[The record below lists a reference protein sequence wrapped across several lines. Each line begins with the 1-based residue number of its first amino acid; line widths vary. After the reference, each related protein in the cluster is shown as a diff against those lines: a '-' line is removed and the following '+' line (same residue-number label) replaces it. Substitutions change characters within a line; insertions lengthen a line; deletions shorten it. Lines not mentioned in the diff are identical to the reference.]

1 MQWGRSSVRQPFFQ
15 VIMEVVNN
23 KARGIFHIVL
33 AAFGFAAMSLFVRL
47 SGDLPTAEKAF
58 FRNLIAALV
67 AMYLLKRSG
76 DKLRVRE
83 GCLPILLKRSIAG
96 TLGIYANFWAI
107 SHMAIA
113 DANILN
119 KLAPFA
125 AIVMSIFII
134 GEKPNLFEIGT
145 VITAFIGAA
154 FIVKPGAGIASLPAV
169 IAVLGGISA
178 GTAYTYVRK
187 LGLMGEKKAVIVL
200 FFSAFSCLVSVPGMI
215 AGFVPMSAKQLACL
229 LMAGV
234 MASVGQLNVT
244 AAYTYAPA
252 REISVFDYSQVVFA
266 ALLGFL
272 IFGEMPDIWSFVG
285 YLIIIGTAVIK
296 WYYNLHVKE

>member
-1 MQWGRSSVRQPFFQ
+1 
-15 VIMEVVNN
+15 
-23 KARGIFHIVL
+23 
-33 AAFGFAAMSLFVRL
+33 MSLFVRL

-58 FRNLIAALV
+58 FRNLIAAIV
-67 AMYLLKRSG
+67 ALYMLRKSG
-76 DKLRVRE
+76 QKLQIKE
-83 GCLPILLKRSIAG
+83 GCLPTLLLRSIAG
-96 TLGIYANFWAI
+96 TIGIYANFWAI

-134 GEKPNLFEIGT
+134 GEKPNTFEIGT

-154 FIVKPGAGIASLPAV
+154 FIVKPGAGIASLPALFAM
-169 IAVLGGISA
+169 IGGIAA

-187 LGLMGEKKAVIVL
+187 LGLMGERKAVIVL
-200 FFSAFSCLVSVPGMI
+200 FFSTFSCLVSLPGMI
-215 AGFVPMSAKQLACL
+215 TGFVPMTLKQLIFL
-229 LMAGV
+229 LMAGI

-244 AAYTYAPA
+244 AAYSYAPA

-266 ALLGFL
+266 ALFGF
-272 IFGEMPDIWSFVG
+272 IFFREIPDAWSFLG
-285 YLIIIGTAVIK
+285 YVIIIATAVVK

>member
-1 MQWGRSSVRQPFFQ
+1 MDQA
-15 VIMEVVNN
+15 NN
-23 KARGIFHIVL
+23 KAKGIFHILL

-58 FRNLIAALV
+58 FRNLIAAIV
-67 AMYLLKRSG
+67 ALYMLRKSG
-76 DKLRVRE
+76 QKLRIKE
-83 GCLPILLKRSIAG
+83 GCLPTLLLRSIAG
-96 TLGIYANFWAI
+96 TIGIYANFWAI

-134 GEKPNLFEIGT
+134 GEKPNTFEIGT
-145 VITAFIGAA
+145 VITAFIGAS
-154 FIVKPGAGIASLPAV
+154 FIVKPGAGIASLPALV
-169 IAVLGGISA
+169 AMIGGIAA

-187 LGLMGEKKAVIVL
+187 LGLMGERKAVIVL
-200 FFSAFSCLVSVPGMI
+200 FFSTFSCLVSLPGMI
-215 AGFVPMSAKQLACL
+215 TGFVPMTLKQLIFL
-229 LMAGV
+229 LMAGI

-244 AAYTYAPA
+244 AAYSYAPA
-252 REISVFDYSQVVFA
+252 KEISVFDYSQVVFA
-266 ALLGFL
+266 ALFGF
-272 IFGEMPDIWSFVG
+272 IFFREMPDIWSFLG
-285 YLIIIGTAVIK
+285 YVIIIATAVVK

>member
-1 MQWGRSSVRQPFFQ
+1 MDQT
-15 VIMEVVNN
+15 EN
-23 KARGIFHIVL
+23 KAKGIFHILL

-47 SGDLPTAEKAF
+47 SGNLATAEKAF
-58 FRNLIAALV
+58 FRNLIAAIV
-67 AMYLLKRSG
+67 ALYMLRKSG
-76 DKLRVRE
+76 QNLRIKE
-83 GCLPILLKRSIAG
+83 GCLPTLLLRSIAG
-96 TLGIYANFWAI
+96 TIGIYANFWAI

-145 VITAFIGAA
+145 VTTAFIGAA
-154 FIVKPGAGIASLPAV
+154 FIVKPGAGIASLPAI
-169 IAVLGGISA
+169 IAVLGGIAA

-215 AGFVPMSAKQLACL
+215 TGFVPMSAKQLACL

-252 REISVFDYSQVVFA
+252 KEISVFDYSQVVFA
-266 ALLGFL
+266 ALLGF
-272 IFGEMPDIWSFVG
+272 IFFRETPDAWSFLG
-285 YLIIIGTAVIK
+285 YVIIISTAVVK

>member
-1 MQWGRSSVRQPFFQ
+1 MDQA
-15 VIMEVVNN
+15 NN
-23 KARGIFHIVL
+23 KAKGIFHILL

-47 SGDLPTAEKAF
+47 SGNLPTAEKAF
-58 FRNLIAALV
+58 FRNLIAAIV
-67 AMYLLKRSG
+67 ALYM
-76 DKLRVRE
+76 LRKSEQKICIKE
-83 GCLPILLKRSIAG
+83 GCLPTLLLRSIAG
-96 TLGIYANFWAI
+96 TIGIYANFWAI

-134 GEKPNLFEIGT
+134 GEKPNTFETGS

-154 FIVKPGAGIASLPAV
+154 FIVKPGAGIASLPALV
-169 IAVLGGISA
+169 AMLGGIAA

-187 LGLMGEKKAVIVL
+187 LGLMGERKAVIVL
-200 FFSAFSCLVSVPGMI
+200 FFSTFSCLVSLPGMI
-215 AGFVPMSAKQLACL
+215 TGFEPMNAKQLICL
-229 LMAGV
+229 LMAGI

-244 AAYTYAPA
+244 AAYSYAPA

-266 ALLGFL
+266 ALFGF
-272 IFGEMPDIWSFVG
+272 IFFREIPDAWSFLG
-285 YLIIIGTAVIK
+285 YVIIIATAVVQ
-296 WYYNLHVKE
+296 WYYSLHVKQ

>member
-1 MQWGRSSVRQPFFQ
+1 MDQA
-15 VIMEVVNN
+15 NN
-23 KARGIFHIVL
+23 KAKGIFHILL

-47 SGDLPTAEKAF
+47 SGNLPTAEKAF
-58 FRNLIAALV
+58 FRNLIAAIV
-67 AMYLLKRSG
+67 ALYM
-76 DKLRVRE
+76 LRKSDQKIRIKE
-83 GCLPILLKRSIAG
+83 GCLPTLLLRSIAG
-96 TLGIYANFWAI
+96 TIGIYANFWAI

-134 GEKPNLFEIGT
+134 GEKPNTFETGS

-154 FIVKPGAGIASLPAV
+154 FIVKPGAGIASLPALV
-169 IAVLGGISA
+169 AMLGGIAA

-187 LGLMGEKKAVIVL
+187 LGLMGERKAVIVL
-200 FFSAFSCLVSVPGMI
+200 FFSTFSCLVSLPGMI
-215 AGFVPMSAKQLACL
+215 TGFVPMNAKQLICL

-244 AAYTYAPA
+244 AAYSYAPA

-266 ALLGFL
+266 ALFGF
-272 IFGEMPDIWSFVG
+272 IFFREIPDAWSFLG
-285 YLIIIGTAVIK
+285 YVIIIATAVVK
-296 WYYNLHVKE
+296 WYYSLHVKQ

>member
-1 MQWGRSSVRQPFFQ
+1 MLR
-15 VIMEVVNN
+15 
-23 KARGIFHIVL
+23 K
-33 AAFGFAAMSLFVRL
+33 
-47 SGDLPTAEKAF
+47 SGQ
-58 FRNLIAALV
+58 
-67 AMYLLKRSG
+67 
-76 DKLRVRE
+76 KLRIKE
-83 GCLPILLKRSIAG
+83 GCLPTLLLRSIAG
-96 TLGIYANFWAI
+96 TIGIYANFWAI

-134 GEKPNLFEIGT
+134 GEKPNTFEIGT

-154 FIVKPGAGIASLPAV
+154 FIAKPGAGIASLPALV
-169 IAVLGGISA
+169 AMIGGIAA

-187 LGLMGEKKAVIVL
+187 LGLMGERKAVIVL
-200 FFSAFSCLVSVPGMI
+200 FFSTFSCLVSLPGMI
-215 AGFVPMSAKQLACL
+215 TCFVPMTLKQLIFL
-229 LMAGV
+229 LMAGI

-244 AAYTYAPA
+244 AAYSYAPA

-266 ALLGFL
+266 ALFGF
-272 IFGEMPDIWSFVG
+272 IFFREMPDIWSFLG
-285 YLIIIGTAVIK
+285 YVIIIATAVVK

>member
-1 MQWGRSSVRQPFFQ
+1 
-15 VIMEVVNN
+15 MEQANN
-23 KARGIFHIVL
+23 KTKGIFHILL

-58 FRNLIAALV
+58 FRNLIAAVV
-67 AMYLLKRSG
+67 ALYMLRKSG
-76 DKLRVRE
+76 QQLRVKE
-83 GCLPILLKRSIAG
+83 GCLPTLLLRSIAG
-96 TLGIYANFWAI
+96 TIGIYANFWAI

-134 GEKPNLFEIGT
+134 GEKPNTFEIVT

-154 FIVKPGAGIASLPAV
+154 FIVKPGAGIASLPALVAV
-169 IAVLGGISA
+169 IGGVAA

-187 LGLMGEKKAVIVL
+187 LGLMGERKAVIVL
-200 FFSAFSCLVSVPGMI
+200 FFSTFSCLVSLPGMI
-215 AGFVPMSAKQLACL
+215 TGYVPMTAKQLICL

-244 AAYTYAPA
+244 AAYSYAPA

-266 ALLGFL
+266 ALFGF
-272 IFGEMPDIWSFVG
+272 IFFREVPDIWSFLG
-285 YLIIIGTAVIK
+285 YMIIIATAVVK

>member
-1 MQWGRSSVRQPFFQ
+1 MDQA
-15 VIMEVVNN
+15 NN
-23 KARGIFHIVL
+23 KAKGIFHILL

-58 FRNLIAALV
+58 FRNLIAAIV
-67 AMYLLKRSG
+67 ALYMLRKSG
-76 DKLRVRE
+76 QKLRIKE
-83 GCLPILLKRSIAG
+83 GCLPTLLLRSIAG
-96 TLGIYANFWAI
+96 TIGIYANFWAI

-134 GEKPNLFEIGT
+134 GEKPNTFEIGT
-145 VITAFIGAA
+145 VITAFIGAS
-154 FIVKPGAGIASLPAV
+154 FIVKPGAGIASLPALV
-169 IAVLGGISA
+169 AMIGGIAA

-187 LGLMGEKKAVIVL
+187 LGLMGERKAVIVL
-200 FFSAFSCLVSVPGMI
+200 FFSTFSCLVSLPGMI
-215 AGFVPMSAKQLACL
+215 TGFVPMTLKQLIFL
-229 LMAGV
+229 LMAGI

-244 AAYTYAPA
+244 AAYSYAPA
-252 REISVFDYSQVVFA
+252 KEISVFDYSQVVFA
-266 ALLGFL
+266 ALFGF
-272 IFGEMPDIWSFVG
+272 IFFREIPDVWSFLG
-285 YLIIIGTAVIK
+285 YVIIIATAVVK

>member
-1 MQWGRSSVRQPFFQ
+1 
-15 VIMEVVNN
+15 MEQASN
-23 KARGIFHIVL
+23 KAKGIFHIVL
-33 AAFGFAAMSLFVRL
+33 AAFGFAAMSLFVKL

-58 FRNLIAALV
+58 FRNLIAAVV
-67 AMYLLKRSG
+67 ALYMLKKEG
-76 DKLRVRE
+76 QQLRVKE
-83 GCLPILLKRSIAG
+83 GCLPTLLKRSIAG
-96 TLGIYANFWAI
+96 TIGIYANFWAI

-125 AIVMSIFII
+125 AIIMSIFII

-145 VITAFIGAA
+145 VITAFIGAV
-154 FIVKPGAGIASLPAV
+154 FIVKPGAGIASLPAIV
-169 IAVLGGISA
+169 AVLGGIAA

-187 LGLMGEKKAVIVL
+187 LGLMGERKAVIVL
-200 FFSAFSCLVSVPGMI
+200 FFSTFSCLVSLPGMMT
-215 AGFVPMSAKQLACL
+215 GFVPMNAKQLIYL

-244 AAYTYAPA
+244 AAYSYAPA

-272 IFGEMPDIWSFVG
+272 FFGEMPDTWSFIG
-285 YLIIIGTAVIK
+285 YLIIIGTAVTK

>member
-1 MQWGRSSVRQPFFQ
+1 MDQT
-15 VIMEVVNN
+15 N
-23 KARGIFHIVL
+23 KAKGIFHILL

-67 AMYLLKRSG
+67 ALYMLKKSG
-76 DKLRVRE
+76 QKLRVKE
-83 GCLPILLKRSIAG
+83 GCLSTLLLRSIAG
-96 TLGIYANFWAI
+96 TIGIYANFWAI
-107 SHMAIA
+107 GHMAIA

-119 KLAPFA
+119 KLSPFA

-134 GEKPNLFEIGT
+134 GEKPNLFETGT
-145 VITAFIGAA
+145 VITAFIGAV
-154 FIVKPGAGIASLPAV
+154 FIVKPGAGIASLPAIV
-169 IAVLGGISA
+169 AVLGGIAA

-187 LGLMGEKKAVIVL
+187 LGIMGENKAVIVL
-200 FFSAFSCLVSVPGMI
+200 FFSAFSCLVSVPRMI
-215 AGFVPMSAKQLACL
+215 TGFVPMSAKQLACL
-229 LMAGV
+229 LMAGI

-252 REISVFDYSQVVFA
+252 KEISVFDYSQVVFA
-266 ALLGFL
+266 AMLGFL
-272 IFGEMPDIWSFVG
+272 FFGEMPDAWSFIG

>member
-1 MQWGRSSVRQPFFQ
+1 MNQA
-15 VIMEVVNN
+15 NN
-23 KARGIFHIVL
+23 KAKGIFHILL
-33 AAFGFAAMSLFVRL
+33 AAFGFASMSLFVRL

-58 FRNLIAALV
+58 FRNLIAAIV
-67 AMYLLKRSG
+67 ALYMLRKSG
-76 DKLRVRE
+76 QKLRIKE
-83 GCLPILLKRSIAG
+83 GCLPTLLLRSIAG
-96 TLGIYANFWAI
+96 TIGIYANFWAI

-134 GEKPNLFEIGT
+134 GEKPNTFEIGT

-154 FIVKPGAGIASLPAV
+154 FIVKPGAGIASLPALV
-169 IAVLGGISA
+169 AMIGGIAA

-187 LGLMGEKKAVIVL
+187 LGLMGERKAVIVL
-200 FFSAFSCLVSVPGMI
+200 FFSTFSCLVSLPGMI
-215 AGFVPMSAKQLACL
+215 TGFVPMTIKQLIFL
-229 LMAGV
+229 LMAGI

-244 AAYTYAPA
+244 AAYSYAPA
-252 REISVFDYSQVVFA
+252 KEISVFDYSQVVFA
-266 ALLGFL
+266 AFFGF
-272 IFGEMPDIWSFVG
+272 IFFREIPDAWSFLG
-285 YLIIIGTAVIK
+285 YVIIIATAVVK

>member
-1 MQWGRSSVRQPFFQ
+1 MDQA
-15 VIMEVVNN
+15 NN
-23 KARGIFHIVL
+23 KAKGIFHILL

-58 FRNLIAALV
+58 FRNLIAAIV
-67 AMYLLKRSG
+67 ALYMLRKSG
-76 DKLRVRE
+76 QKLRIKE
-83 GCLPILLKRSIAG
+83 GCLPTLLLRSIAG
-96 TLGIYANFWAI
+96 TIGIYANFWAI

-134 GEKPNLFEIGT
+134 GEKPNTFEIGT
-145 VITAFIGAA
+145 VITAFIGAS
-154 FIVKPGAGIASLPAV
+154 FIVKPGAGIASLPALV
-169 IAVLGGISA
+169 AMIGGIAA

-187 LGLMGEKKAVIVL
+187 LGLMGERKAVIVL
-200 FFSAFSCLVSVPGMI
+200 FFSTFSCLVSLPGMI
-215 AGFVPMSAKQLACL
+215 TGFVPMTLKQLIFL
-229 LMAGV
+229 LMAGI

-244 AAYTYAPA
+244 AAYSYAPA
-252 REISVFDYSQVVFA
+252 KEISVFDYSQVVFA
-266 ALLGFL
+266 ALFGF
-272 IFGEMPDIWSFVG
+272 IFFREIPDTWSFLG
-285 YLIIIGTAVIK
+285 YVIIIATAVVK

>member
-1 MQWGRSSVRQPFFQ
+1 MDQT
-15 VIMEVVNN
+15 NN
-23 KARGIFHIVL
+23 KARGIFHILL

-58 FRNLIAALV
+58 FRNLIAAIV
-67 AMYLLKRSG
+67 ALYMLRKSG
-76 DKLRVRE
+76 QKLRIKE
-83 GCLPILLKRSIAG
+83 GCLPTLLLRSIAG
-96 TLGIYANFWAI
+96 TIGIYANFWAI

-134 GEKPNLFEIGT
+134 GEKPNTFEIGT
-145 VITAFIGAA
+145 VITAFIGAT
-154 FIVKPGAGIASLPAV
+154 FIVKPGAGVASLPALV
-169 IAVLGGISA
+169 AMIGGIAA

-187 LGLMGEKKAVIVL
+187 LGLMGERKAVIVL
-200 FFSAFSCLVSVPGMI
+200 FFSTFSCLVSLPGMI
-215 AGFVPMSAKQLACL
+215 TGFVPMTLKQLIFL
-229 LMAGV
+229 LMAGI

-244 AAYTYAPA
+244 AAYSYAPA

-266 ALLGFL
+266 ALFGF
-272 IFGEMPDIWSFVG
+272 IFFREMPDIWSFLG
-285 YLIIIGTAVIK
+285 YVIIIATAVVK

>member
-1 MQWGRSSVRQPFFQ
+1 MDQA
-15 VIMEVVNN
+15 NN
-23 KARGIFHIVL
+23 KAKGIFHILL

-58 FRNLIAALV
+58 FRNLIAAIV
-67 AMYLLKRSG
+67 ALYMLRKSG
-76 DKLRVRE
+76 QNLRIKE
-83 GCLPILLKRSIAG
+83 DCLPTLLLRSIAG
-96 TLGIYANFWAI
+96 TIGIYANFWAI

-125 AIVMSIFII
+125 AIIMSIFII
-134 GEKPNLFEIGT
+134 GEKPNTFEIGT

-154 FIVKPGAGIASLPAV
+154 FIVEPGAGIASLPALV
-169 IAVLGGISA
+169 AMLGGIAA

-187 LGLMGEKKAVIVL
+187 LGLMGERKAVIVL
-200 FFSAFSCLVSVPGMI
+200 FFSTFSCLVSLPGMI
-215 AGFVPMSAKQLACL
+215 TGFVPMTAKQLICL
-229 LMAGV
+229 LMAGI

-244 AAYTYAPA
+244 AAYSYAPA

-266 ALLGFL
+266 ALFGF
-272 IFGEMPDIWSFVG
+272 IFFREIPDSWSFLG
-285 YLIIIGTAVIK
+285 YVIIIATAVVK
-296 WYYNLHVKE
+296 WYYNLHIKD

>member
-1 MQWGRSSVRQPFFQ
+1 MDQA
-15 VIMEVVNN
+15 NN
-23 KARGIFHIVL
+23 KAKGIFHILL
-33 AAFGFAAMSLFVRL
+33 AAFGFAAMSLFVRF

-58 FRNLIAALV
+58 FRNLIAAIV
-67 AMYLLKRSG
+67 ALYMLRKSG
-76 DKLRVRE
+76 QKLRIKE
-83 GCLPILLKRSIAG
+83 GCLPTLLLRSIAG
-96 TLGIYANFWAI
+96 TIGIYANFWAI

-134 GEKPNLFEIGT
+134 GEKPNTFEIGT

-154 FIVKPGAGIASLPAV
+154 FIVKPGAGIASLPALV
-169 IAVLGGISA
+169 AMIGGIAA

-187 LGLMGEKKAVIVL
+187 LGLMGERKAVIVL
-200 FFSAFSCLVSVPGMI
+200 FFSTFSCLVSLPGMI
-215 AGFVPMSAKQLACL
+215 TGFVPMTLKQLIFL
-229 LMAGV
+229 LMAGI

-244 AAYTYAPA
+244 AAYSYAPA
-252 REISVFDYSQVVFA
+252 KEISVFDYSRVVFA
-266 ALLGFL
+266 ALFGF
-272 IFGEMPDIWSFVG
+272 IFFMEIPDAWSFLG
-285 YLIIIGTAVIK
+285 YVIIIATAVVK

>member
-1 MQWGRSSVRQPFFQ
+1 MDQT
-15 VIMEVVNN
+15 N
-23 KARGIFHIVL
+23 KAKGIFHILL

-58 FRNLIAALV
+58 FRNLIAAIV
-67 AMYLLKRSG
+67 ALYMLRKSG
-76 DKLRVRE
+76 QKLRIKE
-83 GCLPILLKRSIAG
+83 GCLPTLLLRSIAG
-96 TLGIYANFWAI
+96 TIGIYANFWAI

-134 GEKPNLFEIGT
+134 GEKPNTFEIGT
-145 VITAFIGAA
+145 VITAFIGAS
-154 FIVKPGAGIASLPAV
+154 FIVKPGAGIASLPALV
-169 IAVLGGISA
+169 AMIGGIAA

-187 LGLMGEKKAVIVL
+187 LGLMGERKAVIVL
-200 FFSAFSCLVSVPGMI
+200 FFSTFSCLVSLPGMI
-215 AGFVPMSAKQLACL
+215 TGFVPMTLKQLIFL
-229 LMAGV
+229 LMAGI

-244 AAYTYAPA
+244 AAYSYAPA
-252 REISVFDYSQVVFA
+252 KEISVFDYSQVVFA
-266 ALLGFL
+266 ALFGFVFFRE
-272 IFGEMPDIWSFVG
+272 IPDSWSFLG
-285 YLIIIGTAVIK
+285 YVIIIATAVVK

>member
-1 MQWGRSSVRQPFFQ
+1 
-15 VIMEVVNN
+15 MEQASN
-23 KARGIFHIVL
+23 KAKGIFHIVL
-33 AAFGFAAMSLFVRL
+33 AAFGFAAMSLFVKL

-58 FRNLIAALV
+58 FRNLIAAIV
-67 AMYLLKRSG
+67 ALYMLKKEG
-76 DKLRVRE
+76 QQLRVKE
-83 GCLPILLKRSIAG
+83 GCLPTLLLRSIAG
-96 TLGIYANFWAI
+96 TIGIYANFWAI

-125 AIVMSIFII
+125 AIIMSIFII

-145 VITAFIGAA
+145 VITAFIGAV
-154 FIVKPGAGIASLPAV
+154 FIVKPGAGIASLPAIV
-169 IAVLGGISA
+169 AVLGGIAA

-187 LGLMGEKKAVIVL
+187 LGLMGERKAVIVL
-200 FFSAFSCLVSVPGMI
+200 FFSTFSCLVSLPGMI
-215 AGFVPMSAKQLACL
+215 TGFVPMSAKQLACL

-272 IFGEMPDIWSFVG
+272 FFGEMPDTWSFIG
-285 YLIIIGTAVIK
+285 YLIIIGTAVLK
-296 WYYNLHVKE
+296 WYYNLHIKE

>member
-1 MQWGRSSVRQPFFQ
+1 MDQA
-15 VIMEVVNN
+15 NN
-23 KARGIFHIVL
+23 KAKGIFHILL

-58 FRNLIAALV
+58 FRNLIAAIV
-67 AMYLLKRSG
+67 ALYMLRKSG
-76 DKLRVRE
+76 QKLRIKE
-83 GCLPILLKRSIAG
+83 GCLPTLLLRSIAG
-96 TLGIYANFWAI
+96 TIGIYANFWAI

-134 GEKPNLFEIGT
+134 GEKPNTFEIGT

-154 FIVKPGAGIASLPAV
+154 FIAKPGAGIASLPALV
-169 IAVLGGISA
+169 AMIGGIAA

-187 LGLMGEKKAVIVL
+187 LGLMGERKAVIVL
-200 FFSAFSCLVSVPGMI
+200 FFSTFSCLVSLPGMI
-215 AGFVPMSAKQLACL
+215 TGFVPMTLKQLIFL
-229 LMAGV
+229 LMAGI

-244 AAYTYAPA
+244 AAYSYAPA

-266 ALLGFL
+266 ALLGF
-272 IFGEMPDIWSFVG
+272 IFFREIPDIWSFLG
-285 YLIIIGTAVIK
+285 YVIIIATAVVK